1 MRIITKKILLIF
13 TNGTIEKRI
22 IIEWEIGKVKLSGIS
37 LNYKQINLSD
47 NAKGIYFLEIT
58 TNNGVVNK
66 KLILQ

>member
-47 NAKGIYFLEIT
+47 NAKGIYFLEIR
-58 TNNGVVNK
+58 TNNSVVNK
-66 KLILQ
+66 KLIIK

>member
-47 NAKGIYFLEIT
+47 NAKGIYFLEIR
-58 TNNGVVNK
+58 TNNSVVNK